1 MKRSVLLASA
11 MLGAMFFVPA
21 AVAQT
26 SSNSDLETVI
36 VTGKRTAEQP
46 QVPLKAVYTESSI
59 SKEQILNLSP
69 SPATS
74 LQTMLNTQ
82 PSIYATTGGP
92 NGMNTN
98 IKFRSFA
105 DGEFGETVQGV
116 PLNDIF
122 NGGVM
127 SQADNRNNVLFTPR
141 DVDAVDIYRG
151 VNNPAVNTYNSLGG
165 TINYTLRQP
174 TDTFGGDVGVDGGS
188 FNTFDYH
195 ATVNTGDIDGIRQ
208 TVSFERDSSS
218 GWFKA
223 TPDWND
229 NLYYAGNADV
239 SANTQVFAY
248 FTYNKNVGD
257 APEDVPFNLIK
268 EFGHSYQYPKDI
280 HYQTDNDTNLM
291 GIAGFKSQITNIL
304 SVVDEAYIGDN
315 DYVRTAYTN
324 PADEGNPY
332 YLYNAPQDYAYWSS
346 WMPYTGVAQ
355 FGSTAAG
362 TAYQYYGYHGS
373 VYGDNLKV
381 TADLPFNTV
390 TAGGDFNVGELHS
403 REYWYGSKNMPLT
416 TGYNDAWN
424 EHDTRQMWSAFIQD
438 DVHLWDDRIHITPG
452 IKYISAA
459 SKDND
464 AVGFYYSPPG
474 SLRND
479 DHFWSPTVGAS
490 IEPIDN
496 FTVYGSYGKN
506 VKFPDITS
514 LYNELG
520 YGGVVPPATV
530 KPEYVEDYEAGA
542 RYQLDSLQLE
552 LNAYEENFSDIIY
565 SIQLPSGAS
574 FQENGGKERYR
585 GVEFQLTQDFGDIG
599 FGNLKS
605 FLNASYNEA
614 VCESD
619 FGYGHS
625 VSDTSGGCN
634 KGQSLANVPNYL
646 LNGGLTW
653 DYSGW
658 HVDLTGQFV
667 GKQHLEDYYTYL
679 PEPAYDLAPG
689 QPTHIKSYVLFNLGV
704 VKVIPLDDSFANAL
718 RLSVH
723 VDNIFNTH
731 YFADAETDSD
741 ANNSNYLNDVYARMG
756 EPRAVYG
763 SVSIYF

>member
-1 MKRSVLLASA
+1 VAGILAFA
-11 MLGAMFFVPA
+11 TA
-21 AVAQT
+21 ATAQT
-26 SSNSDLETVI
+26 SETDLQTVI
-36 VTGKRTAEQP
+36 VTGKRMAEDKIP
-46 QVPLKAVYTESSI
+46 QKATYTQSTI
-59 SKEQILNLSP
+59 SKEQILNFSP
-69 SPATS
+69 GPAGNV
-74 LQTMLNTQ
+74 QTLLNTE
-82 PSIYATTGGP
+82 PSIYATAGGP

-98 IKFRSFA
+98 IKFRSFY

-122 NGGVM
+122 NGGVV
-127 SQADNRNNVLFTPR
+127 SQADNRNNVLITTR
-141 DVDAVDIYRG
+141 DLDNVDIYRG

-174 TDTFGGDVGVDGGS
+174 TDTFGGDIGVDGGS
-188 FNTFDYH
+188 FNTLNYH
-195 ATVNTGDIDGIRQ
+195 ATVNTGDLDGIRQ

-218 GWFKA
+218 GWLSHS
-223 TPDWND
+223 PDWND
-229 NLYYAGNADV
+229 NLYYAGNADLG
-239 SANTQVFAY
+239 ANTQVFAY
-248 FTYNKNVGD
+248 GVYNKNVGD
-257 APEDVPFNLIK
+257 APEDVPYNLIQ
-268 EFGHSYQYPKDI
+268 EFGQDYQYPHSI
-280 HYQTDNDTNLM
+280 HYQTNNDTNIM
-291 GIAGFKSQITNIL
+291 GIVGIKSQISDVF
-304 SVVDEAYIGDN
+304 SVEDEAYIGDN
-315 DYVRTAYTN
+315 NYVRNAYTN
-324 PADEGNPY
+324 PADEENPY
-332 YLYNAPQDYAYWSS
+332 YLYNAPQDYAYWTS
-346 WMPYTGVAQ
+346 WIPYDGVAQ

-381 TADLPFNTV
+381 TGDLPYNKV

-403 REYWYGSKNMPLT
+403 QEYWYGSYKMPKI

-438 DVHLWDDRIHITPG
+438 DIHFWDDRIHITPG
-452 IKYISAA
+452 VKYIEAT

-464 AVGFYYSPPG
+464 DVGFYYSPPG
-474 SLRND
+474 SLKNK
-479 DHFWSPTVGAS
+479 DHFLSPTIGAS

-496 FTVYGSYGKN
+496 FTIYGSYGKN

-514 LYNELG
+514 LYSELG

-530 KPEYVEDYEAGA
+530 KPEYVQDYEAGA
-542 RYQLDSLQLE
+542 RYKWDSLQVE
-552 LNAYEENFSDIIY
+552 LNAYQEDFSDIIY

-574 FQENGGKERYR
+574 FQENGGKEQYR

-614 VCESD
+614 VCKSD

-634 KGQSLANVPNYL
+634 TGQSLANVPNYL
-646 LNGGLTW
+646 LSGGLTY

-658 HVDLTGQFV
+658 HADLTGQFV

-689 QPTHIKSYVLFNLGV
+689 QPTHIKSYLLFNLGV
-704 VKVIPLDDSFANAL
+704 VKVIPLENSFANAL
-718 RLSVH
+718 RLGVH
-723 VDNIFNTH
+723 VDNIFNTR

-741 ANNSNYLNDVYARMG
+741 ANNCCYLNDVYARVG

-763 SVSIYF
+763 SASIYF